1 MTGAAMR
8 VRALLPRLSL
18 LAVLAAVCIA
28 FSLLTPAFLAWS
40 NFTNIMLQA
49 AATAIAAVGMT
60 FVILTRGIDLSVGST
75 MNLALVLAVL
85 LGGVRVEDQIAHD
98 TTAWVYPIAL
108 GLGLLLGCCNA
119 IIIRYLRVN
128 PLVATLGT
136 LTLYRG
142 LALHFTGATEIIV
155 FGDVFDFGRGIAFLG
170 IGWPVIAAI
179 VLTVLAGLVLRH
191 TPTGLHVLAI
201 GGSPR
206 SAEETGLP
214 VARCLLIVY
223 GLAGLC
229 AAAAG
234 LILVGRIGGLNPD
247 LGWGFEFTVITAVV
261 LGGTSLFGGRG
272 SIVGSVL
279 GAVLLTAINNGLNL
293 IAANPFIYDVVRGFI
308 LITGVTL
315 DAMASRLRNRRTGVA
330 EALSG

>member
-8 VRALLPRLSL
+8 VRTLLPRLSL

-28 FSLLTPAFLAWS
+28 FSVLTPAFLAWS

-60 FVILTRGIDLSVGST
+60 FVILARGIDLSVGST

-98 TTAWVYPIAL
+98 TTVWVYPIAL

-119 IIIRYLRVN
+119 IIIRHLRVN

-179 VLTVLAGLVLRH
+179 ALTVLAGLVLRH

-234 LILVGRIGGLNPD
+234 LILVGRIG
-247 LGWGFEFTVITAVV
+247 TVITAVV

-293 IAANPFIYDVVRGFI
+293 IAANPFIYDVVRGLI